1 MLEGPDLLVIL
12 VIALIVFGPKK
23 LPEIGR
29 AIGNA
34 MREFKKSSEAVRES
48 FEGGI
53 KEVGEIK
60 NHITTAGLVG
70 DFPEKTPEPLAPPER
85 IGEGSLPKM
94 ESVASVPLGNGEKEK
109 NEKLEG
115 IKDG

>member
-34 MREFKKSSEAVRES
+34 MREFKKSSEEVRES
-48 FEGGI
+48 FEEGI
-53 KEVGEIK
+53 KKVEDTRSHSTSM
-60 NHITTAGLVG
+60 NSSADL
-70 DFPEKTPEPLAPPER
+70 PEKTSEPLALPGR
-85 IGEGSLPKM
+85 TGEVSLPKT
-94 ESVASVPLGNGEKEK
+94 ESASEKA
-109 NEKLEG
+109 
-115 IKDG
+115 